1 MPAPLPESLVKGLRD
16 IASLPR
22 SLLDEFLTALRALPF
37 EIQQN
42 RVFSGSDF
50 KIASLPDGGQS
61 IKEAAFSLLISRAD
75 RRVSLEEFLSSLI
88 EAISLDPAFD
98 KTLTGTLHQRIAE
111 ILSIENLDLIA
122 RAHDVLLEHP
132 QTFASARIVSDIR
145 PVFGDSVDKPPAA
158 AVLVHMLN
166 IAYYSARRRERFA
179 VALDEK
185 DLDKMIDVLERA
197 RTKAKTLRS
206 MIKAQDIPYIEVK

>member
-1 MPAPLPESLVKGLRD
+1 MPAPLPELLVKGLRD
-16 IASLPR
+16 IATLPQP
-22 SLLDEFLTALRALPF
+22 LLDEFLSSLRGLPL

-61 IKEAAFSLLISRAD
+61 IKDAAFSLLLSRAD
-75 RRVSLEEFLSSLI
+75 RRVAAEDFLNSLI
-88 EAISLDPAFD
+88 EALSLDPAFD
-98 KTLTGTLHQRIAE
+98 KTLIGTLQQRIIE

-132 QTFASARIVSDIR
+132 QTFVSARIVSDIR
-145 PVFGDSVDKPPAA
+145 PVFGDSVDEPPAA

-166 IAYYSARRRERFA
+166 ITYYNARRRERFA
-179 VALDEK
+179 VALDQK

-197 RTKAKTLRS
+197 RAKEKTLRS
-206 MIKAQDIPYIEVK
+206 MIKAQDVSYIEVK